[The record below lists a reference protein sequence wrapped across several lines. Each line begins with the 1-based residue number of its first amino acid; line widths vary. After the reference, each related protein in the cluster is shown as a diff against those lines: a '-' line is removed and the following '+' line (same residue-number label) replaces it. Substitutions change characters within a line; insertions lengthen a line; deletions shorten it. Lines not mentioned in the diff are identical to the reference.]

1 MIRQQLPI
9 DLGDIEYPRFV
20 LTFFRFGSPLEFG
33 YSYLLPPPE
42 LRQAFETYG
51 QLSFHFVPTNIRYLF
66 YQPPVPVVSDSG
78 MWTFPYLASD
88 PWGMGLIFVTP
99 AFIGVLLSVGGRWR
113 GRGLVAACWWSLV
126 LVTLPAL
133 FYFNTGWV
141 QWGGR
146 YLLDAWPLWLL
157 LTALG
162 LGRLDRR
169 AAAVLVAASIVS
181 NVVAALAMAG
191 GFWP

>member
-1 MIRQQLPI
+1 M
-9 DLGDIEYPRFV
+9 
-20 LTFFRFGSPLEFG
+20 S
-33 YSYLLPPPE
+33 LL
-42 LRQAFETYG
+42 
-51 QLSFHFVPTNIRYLF
+51 
-66 YQPPVPVVSDSG
+66 
-78 MWTFPYLASD
+78 
-88 PWGMGLIFVTP
+88 
-99 AFIGVLLSVGGRWR
+99 
-113 GRGLVAACWWSLV
+113 

-146 YLLDAWPLWLL
+146 YLLDSWPLWLL

-169 AAAVLVAASIVS
+169 VAALLVAASIVS
-181 NVVAALAMAG
+181 NVVAAVAMAG